1 MLFDQYTTTK
11 NLSNEEKIQLL
22 NKAKNAYIK
31 SKITGEISEIYYQGT
46 IKVIDEEID
55 NLSTNKEEIEDNI

>member
-1 MLFDQYTTTK
+1 VLFDQYTTTK